1 MHHNTSFQVKDAEV
15 PDTTNTKENVKNA
28 LEETDK
34 VVKAADKLIEALVG
48 STEPKTA
55 AYESALDQLTN
66 SFISLQEISQE
77 LSFMNKFGKKKEGGA
92 VAPLDLLGK
101 YEAVRA
107 ALSALHDCMKM
118 AKSLLSKKR

>member
-1 MHHNTSFQVKDAEV
+1 MRDAEI
-15 PDTTNTKENVKNA
+15 PDTSDTKEKVRQA
-28 LEETDK
+28 LDETDK
-34 VVKAADKLIEALVG
+34 VVKAADKLIETLVA
-48 STEPKTA
+48 SSEPKTS

-66 SFISLQEISQE
+66 SFILLQEISQE

-92 VAPLDLLGK
+92 VGASDLFGK
-101 YEAVRA
+101 YEAVRE